1 MQALHAGFAEHASA
15 CRAQYMHP
23 PEALDG
29 CKLGVK
35 SNVYAFGMLIYELLL
50 RKEPYQDEDQGVPP
64 TKCMAA

>member
-1 MQALHAGFAEHASA
+1 
-15 CRAQYMHP
+15 MHP

-29 CKLGVK
+29 CKLGVQ

-64 TKCMAA
+64 DQVHGCFT